1 MAIYSTSDGII
12 KLLVVEPCKVMELVE
27 LLYGDQDI
35 YVPPTEHRLVNVV
48 DLTKKNVV
56 VL

>member
-1 MAIYSTSDGII
+1 MAIYNTSDGII

-27 LLYGDQDI
+27 LLYGDQNI
-35 YVPPTEHRLVNVV
+35 YIPPTEHRLVNVV